1 MKNLNEKLQ
10 DLKQE
15 FRDRI
20 KFGEFDVVK
29 ITGSGEGGSGAYGY
43 VGEITVSVDE
53 VIFRYS
59 LSNSKTFVADHGEV
73 KLFSVGEYE
82 DYFTELYRQFDLC
95 ESERKQE
102 RIKELKEEL
111 EKLES

>member
-1 MKNLNEKLQ
+1 MKNLNEKLE

-15 FRDRI
+15 FRARI
-20 KFGEFDVVK
+20 KSGEFDVVS
-29 ITGSGEGGSGAYGY
+29 ITGSGESGAYGY
-43 VGEITVSVDE
+43 VGGITVSVDE

-73 KLFSVGEYE
+73 KLFSAGEYE
-82 DYFTELYRQFDLC
+82 DYFTELYRQFDLY
-95 ESERKQE
+95 ESEMKQE
-102 RIKELKEEL
+102 RIKELKQEL

>member
-1 MKNLNEKLQ
+1 MKNLNEKLE

-20 KFGEFDVVK
+20 KSGEFDVVS
-29 ITGSGEGGSGAYGY
+29 ITGSGAYGY
-43 VGEITVSVDE
+43 VGKITVSVDE

-59 LSNSKTFVADHGEV
+59 LSNSKTFVADHGEI

-82 DYFTELYRQFDLC
+82 DYFTELYRQFDLY
-95 ESERKQE
+95 ESEMKQE